1 MTTPGSSSVA
11 THQGLDGPGDP
22 DRLRARTLGGAV
34 AVIALALVVT
44 LLGLVVP
51 LPAHASTTGHVTGH
65 LTGTD
70 PARSDFI
77 AEARLIRPDGA
88 EVASTQ
94 FVDRTTGAYSLEV
107 VTAGRYTVLF
117 TDGDTRRSQYWGG
130 ARDLAGA
137 RWFDVADGRTVT
149 DVDAHLSVQEA
160 LAGHVWLGEGRDR
173 FSAVGNADVSVLN
186 VDTGDFS
193 FALTD
198 SNGAYSIAVDPGR
211 YRIRASVTPSPDAL
225 DLSTSWFGGAAAESD
240 ATIVTV
246 ATDARLT
253 GLDLQVEKA
262 AVLTGSVTPVL
273 DDPLDVGYSAEA
285 WTTDSRGRWY
295 LATGAAVRKGG
306 FVFHG
311 LPAGDYVVR
320 VTGVL
325 LNRTDDFAPVV
336 APRFAPGVEDR
347 DDATRFRVESGET
360 RSVGTVSLPPLRQST
375 TRISGPDR
383 FAVAAAMSSQF
394 TETGGTVVVA
404 NGLGFPDALS
414 AGPAAAHLD
423 APLLLVT
430 PTAIPE
436 AVASELKR
444 LRPKTVVVVGGA
456 VSISAD
462 VEKALGVVA
471 TPAGGPR
478 PTVVRVGGSDR
489 YATSR
494 AIARYAFVS
503 TDAPATTTGVSPS
516 RVLYLASGS
525 GFADALSAGAAA
537 ADADAPLVMVDGQA
551 GSADDA
557 TRELWSDL
565 GSPDAIGVGGPRA
578 MSAGIARS
586 LSGTDRG
593 SQIVGADRYEVS
605 HHTTRGAFSEAGTAY
620 LATGVNYPDA
630 LAGAAL
636 AARTSSPLFI
646 VPGTCVPASILH
658 DLNVLQTEHVVLLGG
673 PQALSSRVDALTRC

>member
-1 MTTPGSSSVA
+1 MSTPGSSPAA
-11 THQGLDGPGDP
+11 THRGLGGSGDP
-22 DRLRARTLGGAV
+22 IRPPTRTLVGALTV
-34 AVIALALVVT
+34 VALVLVST
-44 LLGLVVP
+44 LVGLAVP
-51 LPAHASTTGHVTGH
+51 PPAHAATTGYVTGH

-70 PARSDFI
+70 PSRSDFI

-88 EVASTQ
+88 EVGSTQ
-94 FVDRTTGAYSLEV
+94 FVDRTTGAYTLEV

-117 TDGDTRRSQYWGG
+117 KDGDTRRSQYWGG
-130 ARDLAGA
+130 AHDLTGA
-137 RWFDVADGRTVT
+137 RWFDVADGQTVT
-149 DVDAHLSVQEA
+149 DVDARLVVQEA
-160 LAGHVWLGEGRDR
+160 LAGRVWLGGGRDD
-173 FSAVGNADVSVLN
+173 FAAVGNADISVVN
-186 VDTGDFS
+186 VDTGDHS
-193 FALTD
+193 SALTD
-198 SNGAYSIAVDPGR
+198 SRGAYSVAVDPGR
-211 YRIRASVTPSPDAL
+211 YRIRASVGPSPDAP

-246 ATDARLT
+246 AKDARLS
-253 GLDLQVEKA
+253 GLDLQVEKS

-273 DDPLDVGYSAEA
+273 DDPLDVGFSAEA

-295 LATGAAVRKGG
+295 LATGAAIRKGT
-306 FVFHG
+306 FAFHG

-320 VTGVL
+320 LTGL
-325 LNRTDDFAPVV
+325 PLNRTDDSAPAV
-336 APRFAPGVEDR
+336 APRYAPGVENR
-347 DDATRFRVESGET
+347 DDATRYRVASGET
-360 RSVGTVSLPPLRQST
+360 RSVGTVLLPPLRQTT

-383 FAVAAAMSSQF
+383 FAVAAAMSSRF

-430 PTAIPE
+430 PTTVPDV
-436 AVASELKR
+436 VAAELKR
-444 LRPKTVVVVGGA
+444 LRPKTVVVVGGP
-456 VSISAD
+456 VSISPD

-471 TPAGGPR
+471 TPTSGPR
-478 PTVVRVGGSDR
+478 STVVRIGGADR

-503 TDAPATTTGVSPS
+503 SDAPAATTGTSPG

-537 ADADAPLVMVDGQA
+537 AEADAPLVMVDGRA
-551 GSADDA
+551 ARADDA
-557 TRELWSDL
+557 TRELWGDL
-565 GSPDAIGVGGPRA
+565 GSPAAIGVGGPRA
-578 MSAGIARS
+578 MSPGIATS

-593 SQIVGADRYEVS
+593 GQIVGADRYEVS
-605 HHTTRGAFSEAGTAY
+605 HHTTRGSFDEAGTVY

-630 LAGAAL
+630 LSGAAL

-658 DLNVLQTEHVVLLGG
+658 DLDVLQTEHVVLLGG
-673 PQALSSRVDALTRC
+673 QQALSSRVDSLTAC